1 MNAFDLLGR
10 DLHAA
15 LERKVATRRRLKR
28 AARAGA
34 VALAVATFSTT
45 VAVASTG
52 VSFGDL
58 DPTKWTILGRGE
70 VDGRAS
76 YVNARNNETGDEATF
91 LEARDD
97 GLDRYEAFTLH
108 QRALAAAG
116 SLPNE
121 AGITCTADELDTRR
135 DRGARDAGRNRPA
148 WSLEGCGDCS
158 SGRCDASGL
167 RGSALARACITP
179 ESGRDGSTRARSPS
193 RCSCQGPGRP
203 PRAKSDQALHAP
215 VRKRDAGDGDRDE
228 AGGAEQARPSV
239 DRVRPAEA

>member
-1 MNAFDLLGR
+1 MNAFELLGR

-15 LERKVATRRRLKR
+15 VERKVATRRRLGR

-34 VALAVATFSTT
+34 VALALTTFSTA

-58 DPTKWTILGRGE
+58 DPTKWTVLGRGE

-91 LEARDD
+91 LEARDA
-97 GLDRYEAFTLH
+97 GLAPYEAFTLH

-121 AGITCTADELDTRR
+121 ARATCTADELTRAEIVALETLAGIGPPGLPKDAATAR
-135 DRGARDAGRNRPA
+135 VDAATRAAFGDQPCQGLQYAGERARWVYAGEEPESVLVPGAR
-148 WSLEGCGDCS
+148 
-158 SGRCDASGL
+158 
-167 RGSALARACITP
+167 
-179 ESGRDGSTRARSPS
+179 
-193 RCSCQGPGRP
+193 
-203 PRAKSDQALHAP
+203 
-215 VRKRDAGDGDRDE
+215 
-228 AGGAEQARPSV
+228 
-239 DRVRPAEA
+239 

>member
-1 MNAFDLLGR
+1 MNAFDALGR

-15 LERKVATRRRLKR
+15 VERKVATRRRLRR

-34 VALAVATFSTT
+34 VALALTTFSTT

-76 YVNARNNETGDEATF
+76 YVKARNNETGDEATF
-91 LEARDD
+91 LEARDA

-121 AGITCTADELDTRR
+121 AGATCTADELTRAEVVALETLAGIGPPGLAKDAGTAR
-135 DRGARDAGRNRPA
+135 VDAATRAAFGDHPCQGLQYAGERARWVYAGEEPESMLMPGAR
-148 WSLEGCGDCS
+148 
-158 SGRCDASGL
+158 
-167 RGSALARACITP
+167 
-179 ESGRDGSTRARSPS
+179 
-193 RCSCQGPGRP
+193 
-203 PRAKSDQALHAP
+203 
-215 VRKRDAGDGDRDE
+215 
-228 AGGAEQARPSV
+228 
-239 DRVRPAEA
+239 